1 MRHQRNGYL
10 SRAVQGS
17 SEMPDQVIELGWEAH
32 GDTDEKHKNSGEMS
46 RDGVDRASAWS
57 GGKRFRMSVWG

>member
-1 MRHQRNGYL
+1 
-10 SRAVQGS
+10 
-17 SEMPDQVIELGWEAH
+17 MPDQVIELGWEAH
-32 GDTDEKHKNSGEMS
+32 GDTDEKHKNSGEVS